1 MVVVYTSA
9 ADYYRDKDYFERD
22 QDQELKWDN
31 LLFIYKNTIICDS
44 VLLFIWK
51 AESINKTL

>member
-22 QDQELKWDN
+22 QDQELKWNN

-44 VLLFIWK
+44 VLLFIWT
-51 AESINKTL
+51 AE